1 MKRILWVLL
10 AVLSVVS
17 SQPVSG
23 AGLIVVEPERGIL
36 PPEPVPPVP
45 PRPPVVHIPIMPR
58 NRPLEL
64 KQQKVDVVI
73 RDQVAKTEVEQV
85 FYNPNGQRVEGTF
98 LFPVPKGAQID
109 KFTMDI
115 NGKPMEAELLKA
127 DKAKA
132 LYEEIVRKMKDPA
145 LLEYAGRDLFKVR
158 IFPIE
163 PHEKKRINLT
173 YTQIL
178 KDEQG
183 LVQYALPLNPD
194 KGNTRTPLAI
204 KVQLESRTPL
214 KTIYSPTHA
223 VDVKRDGERK
233 AVLGYESGTSGSASQ
248 FQVFFA
254 RQTDDIAVQ
263 LLTQKDGD
271 EGHFLLLLS
280 PGLWTD
286 KSKVVNKD
294 VVFVLDTSGSMAG
307 KKMEQARK
315 ALQFCVENL
324 NDKDRF
330 EVVRFSTDV
339 EPLFNGLQEVSKES
353 RHKAQNFAE
362 SLKAIGGTAIHSAL
376 QAALKLRP
384 EKGERPFV
392 VIFITDGMP
401 TVGESREDNIVKL
414 VDAETARKTR
424 IFCFGV
430 GHDVNAHLLDRISEE
445 TRAFSTYVLPEEDL
459 ELKLSGFFARI
470 KDPVLADPELK
481 VKGNGVTVQQMYPQ
495 PLPDIFNGDQVVVAG
510 KFKGSGPVSIEL
522 SGLYGKTKKSIVH
535 EVSFPKSSAEHDFIP
550 RLWAMRRVG
559 WLLDEIRL
567 RGENAE
573 LRDEVT
579 ELARRYGIVTPYTA
593 YLILEDEKQKGVP
606 VASQTQRGFMEDQA
620 AQAVTKDAWRKA
632 REEKSGEYA
641 IGGARMNQA
650 LRANAVVGEAL
661 EQNKRESSF
670 VFSAPAASAPM
681 PASAMPLSPASRA
694 SKPVAIIP
702 AAKANV
708 DKAKADYTEQNRFA
722 GGRAFY
728 QNGDIWVDSL
738 VQKQRKESRRVQVR
752 FASKEYF
759 ELMDKHPEVK
769 PWLALGNQVQ
779 FVLADTTYEVTE

>member
-1 MKRILWVLL
+1 MKRILWAIFAVLL
-10 AVLSVVS
+10 VLS
-17 SQPVSG
+17 SQSMQG
-23 AGLIVVEPERGIL
+23 AGLIVVEPGREIM
-36 PPEPVPPVP
+36 PPEPIPIPRPTPPV
-45 PRPPVVHIPIMPR
+45 RHIPIAPM
-58 NRPLEL
+58 NRPIEVQS
-64 KQQKVDVVI
+64 QQVDVSI
-73 RDQVAKTEVEQV
+73 RDQVARTEVEQV

-98 LFPVPKGAQID
+98 LFPVPRGAQID

-115 NGKPMEAELLKA
+115 NGQPVQAELLKA

-132 LYEEIVRKMKDPA
+132 IYEEIVRKMKDPA
-145 LLEYAGRDLFKVR
+145 LLEYAGRDLYKVR

-163 PHEKKRINLT
+163 PHEKKRIKLT
-173 YTQIL
+173 YTQLL
-178 KDEQG
+178 KEEQG
-183 LVQYALPLNPD
+183 LVEYALPLNPD
-194 KGNTRTPLAI
+194 TGNTKTPLAI
-204 KVQLESRTPL
+204 KVQIDSRTPI
-214 KTIYSPTHA
+214 KTIYSPTHS
-223 VDVKRDGERK
+223 VEVKRDGDRK
-233 AVLGYESGTSGSASQ
+233 ATLGFEAKSSGAARQ

-254 RQTDDIAVQ
+254 RQTEDIGIQ

-280 PGLWTD
+280 PGLWAD
-286 KSKVVNKD
+286 KSKVVAKD

-330 EVVRFSTDV
+330 EVIRFSTET
-339 EPLFNGLQEVSKES
+339 EPLFNGLHDVNKES
-353 RHKAQNFAE
+353 RNKANSFAE
-362 SLKAIGGTAIHSAL
+362 SLKAIGGTAIHPAL

-384 EKGERPFV
+384 EKSERPFV

-401 TVGESREDNIVKL
+401 TVGETREDSIVKL

-424 IFCFGV
+424 VFCFGV
-430 GHDVNAHLLDRISEE
+430 GHDVNTHLLDRISEE
-445 TRAFSTYVLPEEDL
+445 TRAFSTYVLPDEDL

-470 KDPVLADPELK
+470 KDPILSDPELK
-481 VKGNGVTVQQMYPQ
+481 VKGSVTLQQMYPN
-495 PLPDIFNGDQVVVAG
+495 PLPDIFNGDQIVISG
-510 KFKGSGPVSIEL
+510 KFKGQGPVAIEL
-522 SGLYGKTKKSIVH
+522 SGLYGKERKTIVH
-535 EVSFPKSSAEHDFIP
+535 EVSFPKSSTEHDFIP

-579 ELARRYGIVTPYTA
+579 DLARRYGIVTPYTA
-593 YLILEDEKQKGVP
+593 YLILEDEKQRGVP
-606 VASQTQRGFMEDQA
+606 VASQTQRAFNEDSA

-632 REEKSGEYA
+632 RDEKSGEYA

-661 EQNKRESSF
+661 ELNKRE
-670 VFSAPAASAPM
+670 APAAAAKPAAPMTAAPPAPGSRVSGVVSAPYAKSKSQAD
-681 PASAMPLSPASRA
+681 PSSLS
-694 SKPVAIIP
+694 
-702 AAKANV
+702 
-708 DKAKADYTEQNRFA
+708 DYTQQNRYA

-728 QNGDIWVDSL
+728 QNGPVWTDSL
-738 VQKQRKESRRVQVR
+738 VQKQQAQARRIQLA

-759 ELMDKHPEVK
+759 DLMQKHPEVK
-769 PWLALGNQVQ
+769 PWLALGNRVQ
-779 FVLADTTYEVTE
+779 FVLADTIYEVTE